1 MSNLADFL
9 AMGGH
14 GPYVWSAWTLAVLA
28 LGANAFAAKREKR
41 RALAEARSHS
51 HPTHSH
57 PPDSH
62 PTHPSDSSPPSIQ

>member
-28 LGANAFAAKREKR
+28 LGANALAAKREKR

-51 HPTHSH
+51 SH

-62 PTHPSDSSPPSIQ
+62 PTHPPHSSPPSIQ